1 MQDRTVNT
9 SHAVRE
15 TYGDKK
21 SDTEQLSCDGTLDF
35 QSASPAD
42 YQHKAIPTIRT
53 TERGT

>member
-1 MQDRTVNT
+1 MNT